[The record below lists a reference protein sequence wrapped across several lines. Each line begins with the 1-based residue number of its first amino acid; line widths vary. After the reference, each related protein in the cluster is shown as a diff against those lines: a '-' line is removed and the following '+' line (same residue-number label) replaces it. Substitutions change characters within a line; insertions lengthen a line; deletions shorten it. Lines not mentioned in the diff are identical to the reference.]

1 MAGKFHFGSFT
12 LDRSAYQLTA
22 GGAAIPLS
30 PRAIDLLLLMVMR
43 PGVLF
48 TKDEIFNTL
57 WPDVTVTDNA
67 LTQVISELRQ
77 ALGDKPSAPVYIETV
92 PRRGYRWLAPVEA
105 IEPAATPGSGVT
117 TDAGVELQS
126 QTAQAAQLQSAI
138 VTALMA
144 GLKVTITAAPS
155 RPSNT
160 RETSSLEAYRLATD
174 GRLKLE
180 TLEPAAVAEAVVDF
194 TKAIALDPAYAP
206 AHIGLAHARF
216 WLYQATRVRSR
227 PDKAELD
234 AAIAHAER
242 AVTLDPSQAEAHA
255 ALAFF
260 LSITPRIADALT
272 HGRLAVAMEPGNWRH
287 QFQLGI
293 AAWGSERL
301 KCLSIVMAQYPAL
314 THAHFAAA
322 PVHIARGDLDAADAV
337 LAEGLEVQRKTPS
350 DRLPGRGLH
359 WLRGLIALRRGNIE
373 AAETHLNAELSTG
386 GRDLFADEFAVDAL
400 TGLGF
405 ARMQAGKLSEAAGY
419 FEQALQRVP
428 DHARSWVAL
437 GHIRQRLGD
446 ERGAA
451 DARVRAEQGQRDL
464 ESYGRRPE
472 AVIAKVMSFFLDGDI
487 NDACAELKA
496 FFADA
501 PLGMAGGTLPVEPWM
516 RPFLD
521 DKRVIALLAQLAERA
536 K

>member
-1 MAGKFHFGSFT
+1 
-12 LDRSAYQLTA
+12 
-22 GGAAIPLS
+22 
-30 PRAIDLLLLMVMR
+30 MVMR

-77 ALGDKPSAPVYIETV
+77 ALGDKPNAPVYIETV
-92 PRRGYRWLAPVEA
+92 PRRGYRWLSPVEA
-105 IEPAATPGSGVT
+105 SGATPGAATSVAT
-117 TDAGVELQS
+117 ESGVELQA
-126 QTAQAAQLQSAI
+126 QNAQAAQLQSAI

-144 GLKVTITAAPS
+144 GLKVTITATASQPS
-155 RPSNT
+155 SR
-160 RETSSLEAYRLATD
+160 RETPSLEALRLATD
-174 GRLKLE
+174 GRMKLE
-180 TLEPAAVAEAVVDF
+180 TLEPRAVQDAVVDF
-194 TKAIALDPAYAP
+194 TKAIAIDPAYAP
-206 AHIGLAHARF
+206 AHIGLAHAHF

-242 AVTLDPSQAEAHA
+242 AVTLDPGQAEAHA

-272 HGRLAVAMEPGNWRH
+272 HGRLAVAMEPANWRH

-301 KCLSIVMAQYPAL
+301 GCLSNVIAQYPAL

-322 PVHIARGDLDAADAV
+322 NVHIARGDFDAADAL
-337 LAEGLEVQRKTPS
+337 LAEGLEMQRKTPS

-359 WLRGLIALRRGNIE
+359 WLRGLIALRRGQADQARQHFRTE
-373 AAETHLNAELSTG
+373 LETDG
-386 GRDLFADEFAVDAL
+386 KDLFADEFAVDAL

-405 ARMQAGKLSEAAGY
+405 VEFNAGNLAEAAAQ
-419 FEQALQRVP
+419 FELAIARVP
-428 DHARSWVAL
+428 DHARAWVAL
-437 GHIRQRLGD
+437 SAVRHRLGD
-446 ERGAA
+446 ERGAEE
-451 DARVRAEQGQRDL
+451 ARQRVSQGQRDL
-464 ESYGRRPE
+464 AAYGRQPE
-472 AVIAKVMSFFLDGDI
+472 AVMAAVMAFFLDGDI
-487 NDACAELKA
+487 NDACAALKA
-496 FFADA
+496 FFDA
-501 PLGMAGGTLPVEPWM
+501 TPPGMSAGTLPVEPWLQ
-516 RPFLD
+516 PFLN
-521 DKRVIALLAQLAERA
+521 DKRVVALLAQLAERA

>member
-1 MAGKFHFGSFT
+1 MADTFRFGPFT
-12 LDRSAYQLTA
+12 LDRQAYQLSSA
-22 GGAAIPLS
+22 GAPIALS

-77 ALGDKPSAPVYIETV
+77 ALGDKPSTPVYIETV
-92 PRRGYRWLAPVEA
+92 PRRGYRWMSPVEA
-105 IEPAATPGSGVT
+105 SGPPPAPAGTVPT
-117 TDAGVELQS
+117 NAGVELHA

-144 GLKVTITAAPS
+144 GLKVTITATASQPS
-155 RPSNT
+155 SR
-160 RETSSLEAYRLATD
+160 RETPSLDALRLATD
-174 GRLKLE
+174 GRMKLE
-180 TLEPAAVAEAVVDF
+180 TLEPRAVQDAVVDF
-194 TKAIALDPAYAP
+194 TKAIAIDPAYAP
-206 AHIGLAHARF
+206 AHIGLAHAHF

-227 PDKAELD
+227 PDKSELD

-242 AVTLDPSQAEAHA
+242 AVTLDPGQAEAHA

-272 HGRLAVAMEPGNWRH
+272 HGRLAVAMEPDNWRH

-301 KCLSIVMAQYPAL
+301 RCLSHVIAQYPAL

-322 PVHIARGDLDAADAV
+322 NVHIARGDLDAADAL
-337 LAEGLEVQRKTPS
+337 LAEGLAVQQRTPS

-359 WLRGLIALRRGNIE
+359 WLRGLIALRRGDLDE
-373 AAETHLNAELSTG
+373 ARRHFQAELETDG
-386 GRDLFADEFAVDAL
+386 KDLFADEFAVDAL

-405 ARMQAGKLSEAAGY
+405 VEFRAGKLAEAA
-419 FEQALQRVP
+419 EQFQRAIARVP
-428 DHARSWVAL
+428 DHARAWVAL
-437 GHIRQRLGD
+437 SAVRHRLGD
-446 ERGAA
+446 ERGAE
-451 DARVRAEQGQRDL
+451 DARSRAVHGQRDL
-464 ESYGRRPE
+464 TTYGRQPE
-472 AVIAKVMSFFLDGDI
+472 AVMAAVMAFFLDGDV
-487 NDACAELKA
+487 NDACAALTA
-496 FFADA
+496 FFEAS
-501 PLGMAGGTLPVEPWM
+501 PPGMSAGTLPVEPWLH
-516 RPFLD
+516 PFLA
-521 DKRVIALLAQLAERA
+521 DKRVAALLNQLAERA